1 MKFIADFHIHSKYSR
16 ATSGKTDLENISKWA
31 EIKGV
36 KVIATGD
43 FTHPQWLANIKEELK
58 PAEPGLFQ
66 YKDSE
71 TRFLLTTEIS
81 CIYSKGGK
89 TRKIHIIVLAPSIEV
104 AEKINEELSK
114 IGNLKSDGRPILG
127 LDAKELAKI
136 VLNISS
142 DCMVIPAHCMT
153 PWFGLYGSKSG
164 FDSLEECFEEMSSQ
178 IHAVETGLSA
188 DPAMLWRFPDMR
200 KLAIISNSDAHSP
213 EKIGRE
219 ANVFDTEL
227 SYYAIIN
234 ALKTR
239 NPKEFLETIEFYPQE
254 GKYYADGHRSC
265 GVCVEIKDSLK
276 YNEICP
282 ICGKPMTVGVM
293 NRIEKL
299 ADKPEGFIPENAI
312 PFRSIVPLKE
322 IIGEALGVGP
332 GSKAVDTEYQKLI
345 KEFKSEFSI
354 LLDVPIE
361 KIGEV
366 VFSQIAEGIEKVRE
380 GKVSISP
387 GFDGEYGKVRI
398 FSEVEKR
405 EAIRQKT
412 LICTPKSRHM
422 VSLFCTIRKG

>member
-16 ATSGKTDLENISKWA
+16 ATSNQTDLENISKWA

-43 FTHPQWLANIKEELK
+43 FTHPQWLKNIKEELK
-58 PAEPGLFQ
+58 PVEPGLFQ
-66 YKDSE
+66 YKNSS

-104 AEKINEELSK
+104 VEKINEELSK

-127 LDAKELAKI
+127 LDAKELARI

-164 FDSLEECFEEMSSQ
+164 FNSLEECFEEMSSS
-178 IHAVETGLSA
+178 IYAVETGLSA
-188 DPAMLWRFPDMR
+188 DPAMLWRLPDLR
-200 KLAIISNSDAHSP
+200 NLSIISNSDAHSP

-219 ANVFDTEL
+219 ANVFDVDL
-227 SYYAIIN
+227 SYYSIVEAI
-234 ALKTR
+234 KT
-239 NPKEFLETIEFYPQE
+239 KKGFLETIEFYPQE
-254 GKYYADGHRSC
+254 GKYYGDGHRACNIYMDS
-265 GVCVEIKDSLK
+265 KDSLR

-282 ICGKPMTVGVM
+282 ICGKPLTVGVM

-299 ADKPEGFIPENAI
+299 ADQPEGFIPSNVV

-332 GSKAVDTEYQKLI
+332 GAKGVDKEYQKLI
-345 KEFKSEFSI
+345 VAFKSEFSI
-354 LLDVPIE
+354 LLEVPFE
-361 KIGEV
+361 DLKEV
-366 VFSQIAEGIEKVRE
+366 VFSGVAEGIKRARE
-380 GKVSISP
+380 GKVNISP
-387 GFDGEYGKVRI
+387 GFDGEYGKVKI
-398 FSEVEKR
+398 FSETEKR

-412 LICTPKSRHM
+412 L
-422 VSLFCTIRKG
+422 F

>member
-16 ATSGKTDLENISKWA
+16 ATSGTTDLENISKWA

-43 FTHPQWLANIKEELK
+43 FTHPQWIKNIKEELK

-66 YKDSE
+66 YKNSG

-89 TRKIHIIVLAPSIEV
+89 TRKIHIIVLVPSIEV

-127 LDAKELAKI
+127 LDAKELTKI

-142 DCMVIPAHCMT
+142 DCMIIPAHCMT

-164 FDSLEECFEEMSSQ
+164 FDSLEECFEEMSPF
-178 IHAVETGLSA
+178 IYAVESGLSA
-188 DPAMLWRFPDMR
+188 DPAMLWRLPDLR
-200 KLAIISNSDAHSP
+200 NISIISNSDAHSP

-219 ANVFDTEL
+219 GNVFDTDL
-227 SYYAIIN
+227 SYYSIIEAI
-234 ALKTR
+234 KT
-239 NPKEFLETIEFYPQE
+239 KKGFIETIEFYPQE
-254 GKYYADGHRSC
+254 GKYYGDGHRACNIYMDS
-265 GVCVEIKDSLK
+265 KDSLL

-282 ICGKPMTVGVM
+282 ICGKPLTVGVI

-299 ADKPEGFIPENAI
+299 ADKSKGFIPENSV
-312 PFRSIVPLKE
+312 PFKSIVPLKE
-322 IIGEALGVGP
+322 IISEALGI
-332 GSKAVDTEYQKLI
+332 GSGTKGVNIEYQKLI
-345 KEFKSEFSI
+345 SSFKSEFGI
-354 LLDVPIE
+354 LLDVPFE
-361 KIGEV
+361 ELKEV
-366 VFSQIAEGIEKVRE
+366 ASSNIVEGIKRVRE
-380 GKVSISP
+380 GKVNISP
-387 GFDGEYGKVRI
+387 GFDGEYGKVKI

-412 LICTPKSRHM
+412 L
-422 VSLFCTIRKG
+422 F

>member
-16 ATSGKTDLENISKWA
+16 ATSGQTDLENISKWA

-43 FTHPQWLANIKEELK
+43 FTHPQWIKNIKEELK

-66 YKDSE
+66 YKNTE

-81 CIYSKGGK
+81 CIYSKKGK
-89 TRKIHIIVLAPSIEV
+89 TRKIHLIVLSPSIEIC
-104 AEKINEELSK
+104 EKINEELSK

-127 LDAKELAKI
+127 LDAKELVRI

-153 PWFGLYGSKSG
+153 PWFGLFGSKSG
-164 FDSLEECFEEMSSQ
+164 FDSMKECFEELSSS
-178 IHAVETGLSA
+178 IYAVESGLSA
-188 DPAMLWRFPDMR
+188 DPAMLWRLPDIR
-200 KLAIISNSDAHSP
+200 KITVISNSDAHSP

-219 ANVFDTEL
+219 ANVFNTDLDYYSITE
-227 SYYAIIN
+227 AI
-234 ALKTR
+234 KTR
-239 NPKEFLETIEFYPQE
+239 KGFLETIEFYPQE
-254 GKYYADGHRSC
+254 GKYYGDGHWACNIYMDS
-265 GVCVEIKDSLK
+265 KDSLR

-282 ICGKPMTVGVM
+282 VCGKPLTVGVM

-299 ADKPEGFIPENAI
+299 ADQPEGFIPENTV

-322 IIGEALGVGP
+322 IIGEALGVGS
-332 GSKAVDTEYQKLI
+332 GTKRVDIEYQKLI
-345 KEFKSEFSI
+345 LAFKSEFNI
-354 LLDVPIE
+354 LLDVPFESLKETSSSNI
-361 KIGEV
+361 I
-366 VFSQIAEGIEKVRE
+366 EGIKRARE
-380 GKVSISP
+380 GKVNISP
-387 GFDGEYGKVRI
+387 GFDGEYGKVKI

-412 LICTPKSRHM
+412 L
-422 VSLFCTIRKG
+422 F

>member
-1 MKFIADFHIHSKYSR
+1 MKFIADFHIHSKFSR
-16 ATSGKTDLENISKWA
+16 ATSEKTDLENIAKWA

-36 KVIATGD
+36 KVIASGD
-43 FTHPQWLANIKEELK
+43 FTHPQWMKNIKEELK

-66 YKDSE
+66 YKNYP

-89 TRKIHIIVLAPSIEV
+89 VRKIHIIVLAPSIEV

-127 LDAKELAKI
+127 LDAKELVKI
-136 VLNISS
+136 VLNVSS

-153 PWFGLYGSKSG
+153 PWFGLFGSKSG
-164 FDSLEECFEEMSSQ
+164 FDSMEECFEEMSSS
-178 IHAVETGLSA
+178 IYAVETGLSA
-188 DPAMLWRFPDMR
+188 DPAMLWRLPDVR
-200 KLAIISNSDAHSP
+200 KISIISNSDAHSP

-227 SYYAIIN
+227 SYFSIVEAI
-234 ALKTR
+234 KT
-239 NPKEFLETIEFYPQE
+239 KKGFLETIEFYPQE
-254 GKYYADGHRSC
+254 GKYYGDGHRACNIYMNS
-265 GVCVEIKDSLK
+265 KDSLT

-282 ICGKPMTVGVM
+282 VCGKPLTVGVM

-299 ADKPEGFIPENAI
+299 ADQPEGFVPEKAV

-322 IIGEALGVGP
+322 IIGEVLGVGS
-332 GSKAVDTEYQKLI
+332 GTKSVDAEYQKLI
-345 KEFKSEFSI
+345 KAFHSEFNI
-354 LLDVPIE
+354 LLDVPFE
-361 KIGEV
+361 ELKEAA
-366 VFSQIAEGIEKVRE
+366 FSQIAEGIIKVRE
-380 GKVSISP
+380 GKVNISP
-387 GFDGEYGKVRI
+387 GFDGEYGKVKI

-412 LICTPKSRHM
+412 L
-422 VSLFCTIRKG
+422 F

>member
-16 ATSGKTDLENISKWA
+16 ATSGQTDLENISKWA

-43 FTHPQWLANIKEELK
+43 FTHPQWIKNIKEELK

-66 YKDSE
+66 YKNSE

-81 CIYSKGGK
+81 CIYSKKGK
-89 TRKIHIIVLAPSIEV
+89 TRKIHIIVLSPSIEIC
-104 AEKINEELSK
+104 EKINEELSK

-153 PWFGLYGSKSG
+153 PWFGLFGSKSG
-164 FDSLEECFEEMSSQ
+164 FDSMEECFEELSSS
-178 IHAVETGLSA
+178 IYAVETGLSA
-188 DPAMLWRFPDMR
+188 DPSMLWRIPDLR
-200 KLAIISNSDAHSP
+200 NITLLSNSDAHSP

-219 ANVFDTEL
+219 ANIFDTDL
-227 SYYAIIN
+227 DYYSIIN
-234 ALKTR
+234 AIK
-239 NPKEFLETIEFYPQE
+239 NKKGFLGTIEFYPQE
-254 GKYYADGHRSC
+254 GKYYGDGHRACNIYMDS
-265 GVCVEIKDSLK
+265 KDSLR
-276 YNEICP
+276 YNETCP
-282 ICGKPMTVGVM
+282 VCGKPLTVGVM

-299 ADKPEGFIPENAI
+299 ADKSEGFIPDNAI

-322 IIGEALGVGP
+322 IIGEALGIGP
-332 GSKAVDTEYQKLI
+332 GTKGVDSEYQKLI
-345 KEFKSEFSI
+345 SSFKSEFNI
-354 LLDVPIE
+354 LLEVSFEEI
-361 KIGEV
+361 KEV
-366 VFSQIAEGIEKVRE
+366 VSSNITEGIKRARE
-380 GKVSISP
+380 GKVNIQP
-387 GFDGEYGKVRI
+387 GFDGEYGKVKI

-412 LICTPKSRHM
+412 L
-422 VSLFCTIRKG
+422 F

>member
-16 ATSGKTDLENISKWA
+16 ATSGATDLENISKWA

-36 KVIATGD
+36 KVMATGD
-43 FTHPQWLANIKEELK
+43 FTHPQWIKNIKEELE

-66 YKDSE
+66 YKKSE

-89 TRKIHIIVLAPSIEV
+89 TRKIHVVVLSPSIEV
-104 AEKINEELSK
+104 SEKINEELSK

-127 LDAKELAKI
+127 LDAKELVKI
-136 VLNISS
+136 VLSISS

-153 PWFGLYGSKSG
+153 PWFGLFGSKSG
-164 FDSLEECFEEMSSQ
+164 FDSLEECFEEMSSS
-178 IHAVETGLSA
+178 IYAVETGLSA
-188 DPAMLWRFPDMR
+188 DPAMLWRLPDLR
-200 KLAIISNSDAHSP
+200 KISIISNSDAHSP

-219 ANVFDTEL
+219 ANVFDVDL
-227 SYYAIIN
+227 NYYSIVE

-239 NPKEFLETIEFYPQE
+239 KGFLETIEFYPQE
-254 GKYYADGHRSC
+254 GKYYGDGHRAC
-265 GVCVEIKDSLK
+265 NIYMDCKDSLR

-282 ICGKPMTVGVM
+282 ICGKPLTVGVM

-299 ADKPEGFIPENAI
+299 ADKPEGFIPENVV

-322 IIGEALGVGP
+322 IIGEALGI
-332 GSKAVDTEYQKLI
+332 GSGTKGVDKEYQKLI
-345 KEFKSEFSI
+345 KAFKSEFNI
-354 LLDVPIE
+354 LLDVPFE
-361 KIGEV
+361 DLKEV
-366 VFSQIAEGIEKVRE
+366 ISSSIAEGIKRARE
-380 GKVSISP
+380 GKVNILP
-387 GFDGEYGKVRI
+387 GFDGEYGRVKI

-412 LICTPKSRHM
+412 L
-422 VSLFCTIRKG
+422 F

>member
-1 MKFIADFHIHSKYSR
+1 MKFIADFHIHSKFSR
-16 ATSGKTDLENISKWA
+16 ATSEKTDLENITKWA

-36 KVIATGD
+36 KVIASGD
-43 FTHPQWLANIKEELK
+43 FTHPQWIKNIKEELK

-66 YKDSE
+66 YKDSPV
-71 TRFLLTTEIS
+71 RFLLTTEIS

-89 TRKIHIIVLAPSIEV
+89 VRKIHLIVLSPSIEV
-104 AEKINEELSK
+104 VEKINEELSK

-127 LDAKELAKI
+127 LDAKELVKI
-136 VLNISS
+136 VLNVSS

-153 PWFGLYGSKSG
+153 PWFGLFGSKSG

-178 IHAVETGLSA
+178 IYAVETGLSA
-188 DPAMLWRFPDMR
+188 DPAMLWRIPDVR
-200 KLAIISNSDAHSP
+200 KISIISNSDAHSP

-227 SYYAIIN
+227 NYYSIIE
-234 ALKTR
+234 AVKT
-239 NPKEFLETIEFYPQE
+239 KKGFLETIEFYPQE
-254 GKYYADGHRSC
+254 GKYFGDGHRSC
-265 GVCVEIKDSLK
+265 NIYMNSKDSLT

-282 ICGKPMTVGVM
+282 VCGKPLTVGVM

-299 ADKPEGFIPENAI
+299 ADQPEGFIPENAV

-332 GSKAVDTEYQKLI
+332 GTKSVDAEYQKLI
-345 KEFKSEFSI
+345 KAFKSEFNI
-354 LLDVPIE
+354 LLDVPFNDL
-361 KIGEV
+361 KEV
-366 VFSQIAEGIEKVRE
+366 AFSTIAEGIVKVRE
-380 GKVSISP
+380 GKVNISP
-387 GFDGEYGKVRI
+387 GFDGEYGKVKI

-412 LICTPKSRHM
+412 L
-422 VSLFCTIRKG
+422 F

>member
-16 ATSGKTDLENISKWA
+16 ATSEKTDLENISKWA

-43 FTHPQWLANIKEELK
+43 FTHPQWIKNIKEELK

-71 TRFLLTTEIS
+71 TRFILTTEIS
-81 CIYSKGGK
+81 CIYSKKGK
-89 TRKIHIIVLAPSIEV
+89 TRKIHIVVLAPSIEI
-104 AEKINEELSK
+104 AEKINSELTK

-153 PWFGLYGSKSG
+153 PWFGLFGSKSG

-178 IHAVETGLSA
+178 IYAVETGLSA
-188 DPAMLWRFPDMR
+188 DPAMLWRLPDVR
-200 KLAIISNSDAHSP
+200 KMAVISNSDAHSP

-227 SYYAIIN
+227 DYFSIVNAI
-234 ALKTR
+234 KTK

-254 GKYYADGHRSC
+254 GKYYGDGHRACNIYMDS
-265 GVCVEIKDSLK
+265 KDSLT

-282 ICGKPMTVGVM
+282 VCGRPLTVGVM

-322 IIGEALGVGP
+322 IIGEALGVGA
-332 GSKAVDTEYQKLI
+332 GSKGVDIEYQKLI
-345 KEFKSEFSI
+345 KAFESEFNI
-354 LLDVPIE
+354 LLDVPFE
-361 KIGEV
+361 KLKEV
-366 VFSQIAEGIEKVRE
+366 AFSQIAEGIMRVRE
-380 GKVSISP
+380 GKVNISP
-387 GFDGEYGKVRI
+387 GFDGEYGKVKI

-412 LICTPKSRHM
+412 L
-422 VSLFCTIRKG
+422 F